1 MIIFNVEIYGD
12 DALYFCSMSKS
23 EQSEWIKKYTNQQSD
38 LVIDEFLSNPLKI
51 GGMECKK
58 CGEMNNKIIRHDS
71 NISKGN
77 AEESSVDSLNVLDK
91 TEGQRDSGK
100 RPKGFK
106 RKKD

>member
-1 MIIFNVEIYGD
+1 MQIFNKQIFGD
-12 DALYFCSMSKS
+12 DALDFCSWSKA
-23 EQSEWIKKYTNQQSD
+23 EQKEWIKKHTNQQSD
-38 LVIDEFLSNPLKI
+38 TVIDEFLSNPLKI

-58 CGEMNNKIIRHDS
+58 CGEMNNKIVRHDS

-77 AEESSVDSLNVLDK
+77 AEESAVDSLNVLDK
-91 TEGQRDSGK
+91 TEGQRDGGE